1 MKRGLD
7 LMESYDYDAVVVGA
21 GPAGLMASRKIAEG
35 GFNVLIVEK
44 GERLGEKP
52 CGEAVSE
59 AALKDAEAHF
69 DERVLLNKVRSA
81 YVYAP
86 DESRRVEIFREIEEA
101 GSGFIIDKKRFLQ
114 VLLDESAKRGSKL
127 KLGTM
132 VVKCERLDVEEA
144 VKVTLSPGGEVYAK
158 IILGCDG
165 FNSTVRKTMFP
176 PERVELISCVQYVM
190 EGCRLGD
197 ESVMRFYFGREVA
210 PLGYLWVFPKGNG
223 LANVGVGVRKGT
235 AKEYLE
241 RFIKKHS
248 EMFSGAKVVEVG
260 GAPVTVSGQVK
271 NIVQDNVML
280 CGEAAGQVIP
290 LTGAGIHTALVS
302 GRMAGEAAVEAL
314 RRNDLS
320 KTSLNRYVERFNA
333 AYGERI
339 VKSRRALTVLE
350 KLSDDDLN
358 RLAEVLTGADVL
370 DLANGTNVER
380 VAKKL
385 LAHPVL
391 AVRVAMALLS

>member
-1 MKRGLD
+1 
-7 LMESYDYDAVVVGA
+7 METYDAIVVGA
-21 GPAGLMASRKIAEG
+21 GPAGLMASRKIAER
-35 GFNVLIVEK
+35 GFNVLLIEK
-44 GERLGEKP
+44 GKRLGEKP

-59 AALKDAEAHF
+59 ATIKDAEVHL
-69 DERVLLNKVRSA
+69 DEKVLLNKIRSA

-86 DESRRVEIFREIEEA
+86 DESRRVEIFREIEEI

-114 VLLDESAKRGSKL
+114 VLLDESAKQGSKV

-132 VVKCERLDVEEA
+132 IVKCERINVEEA
-144 VKVTLSPGGEVYAK
+144 VRVTLSPGGEVYGK
-158 IILGCDG
+158 IIVGCDG
-165 FNSTVRKTMFP
+165 FNSTIRKTMFP
-176 PERVELISCVQYVM
+176 PERIEFISCIQYVM

-223 LANVGVGVRKGT
+223 LANVGVGVRKGA

-241 RFIKKHS
+241 KFIKKHS
-248 EMFSGAKVVEVG
+248 EMFSSAKIMEVG
-260 GAPVTVSGQVK
+260 GAPVTVSGQIK
-271 NIVQDNVML
+271 NIVQDNIML

-290 LTGAGIHTALVS
+290 LTGAGIHTAIVS
-302 GRMAGEAAVEAL
+302 GRTAGEVAVEAL

-320 KTSLNRYVERFNA
+320 KISLNKYVERFNA

-339 VKSRRALTVLE
+339 VKSRKALTVLE

-358 RLAEVLTGADVL
+358 KLAEVLTGADVL
-370 DLANGTNVER
+370 DLANGTNIER
-380 VAKKL
+380 VGKKL
-385 LAHPVL
+385 LAHPIL
-391 AVRVAMALLS
+391 AARVAMALLS